1 MVNISTKSK
10 ATTESQILVSSL
22 PRSEETLMRFT
33 GICVILYKIILYVE
47 IKAPSTEEAACRG
60 ARALPEVRFMDS
72 LALRR
77 WEMDSMSSWMLQFLL
92 AITLAAVSISFLTS
106 TGIISRCPIC
116 ASAEYGACAA
126 AQDFKVLASFF
137 LGVVCCK
144 TSDLGSTR
152 RRLTCD
158 SSDGCLH
165 CWLLW

>member
-1 MVNISTKSK
+1 MSDKS
-10 ATTESQILVSSL
+10 ARAVQFPTGSSRDT
-22 PRSEETLMRFT
+22 P
-33 GICVILYKIILYVE
+33 
-47 IKAPSTEEAACRG
+47 PSTEEAACRG